1 MRMPTCCGSC
11 LLCAVAGINGFID
24 PHALT
29 SFAVQWWPKEV
40 QLQEVQVP
48 QAVL

>member
-1 MRMPTCCGSC
+1 MLICRGSC
-11 LLCAVAGINGFID
+11 LIPAVAGINSFTN
-24 PHALT
+24 PHAFT